1 MPQPHGWLPLKGA
14 AAVGAVMATGHC
26 CPSQRAGIPIG
37 AALVGVVVQRAGL
50 VPTVLGMGAISL
62 LVTLGMFFN
71 RSLRQMDTREPRP
84 DTSPVVK

>member
-1 MPQPHGWLPLKGA
+1 
-14 AAVGAVMATGHC
+14 
-26 CPSQRAGIPIG
+26 
-37 AALVGVVVQRAGL
+37 VVVQRAGL

-84 DTSPVVK
+84 DTSPVVKPECTVPVMEMVLVRL